1 MIIHINSKD
10 RFIAELTKQDMDYY
24 CLDYNSIDIQNS
36 QTRELVSDLL
46 IVSELR
52 LKIAK
57 PLSRLNIDIFSQN
70 DGSILVIIT
79 LVQKKY
85 FKLNNRLCDGNKAI
99 VTVTDINSLLALL
112 TMLSK
117 LDEKPHMK
125 LYSNGKNYAVEITKS
140 CLDNNSLKALC
151 LEFGNIVESDNML
164 CAQIK
169 EHYSLICENVK
180 PLLSF

>member
-1 MIIHINSKD
+1 MKIHRNSKD

-46 IVSELR
+46 IISELR
-52 LKIAK
+52 LKTAK
-57 PLSRLNIDIFSQN
+57 PLSRLNIDIISQN
-70 DGSILVIIT
+70 DGSVLVIIT
-79 LVQKKY
+79 LEQKKY
-85 FKLNNRLCDGNKAI
+85 YKLNKRLCDGNKMI
-99 VTVTDINSLLALL
+99 VTVTDINSLLALM

-117 LDEKPHMK
+117 LDEKPQMK
-125 LYSNGKNYAVEITKS
+125 LYSNGESYALEISKNT
-140 CLDNNSLKALC
+140 LDKNNLKTLC
-151 LEFGNIVESDNML
+151 LEFGNIVECDKML

-169 EHYSLICENVK
+169 EHYSLICESVK